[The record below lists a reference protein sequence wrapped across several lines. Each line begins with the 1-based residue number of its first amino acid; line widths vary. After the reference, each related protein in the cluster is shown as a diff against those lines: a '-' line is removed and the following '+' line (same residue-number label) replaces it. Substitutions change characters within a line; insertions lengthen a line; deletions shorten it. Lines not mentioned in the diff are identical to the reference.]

1 MSLVAGHQPN
11 LYPYGGFFAKAGA
24 VDTFVIVD
32 NTQYVKKQYHN
43 RNRIKLMSGEVI
55 WLGIPVRN
63 AGRFMQKIN
72 EAEIDNTKP
81 WARDHTRTLFLNY
94 KKAAFFDECF
104 PPFEELLRRQWRM
117 LADFNVEVIHT
128 CLRLLDITVPTP
140 LASKEGIVGEA
151 RGLIL
156 DICRKTGSD
165 SYLHG
170 MHSRDY
176 VDFPHLDAA
185 GVRSLVQD
193 FTAVEYPQVGG
204 GPFAPNLSILD
215 LLLNCGA
222 AGARRIILGGNLI
235 GGRP

>member
-11 LYPYGGFFAKAGA
+11 LYPYGGFFAKAAA

-43 RNRIKLMSGEVI
+43 RNRIKLMNGEVI
-55 WLGIPVRN
+55 WLSIPVRN

-72 EAEIDNTKP
+72 EAEIDNTKS
-81 WARDHTRTLFLNY
+81 WARDHARTLLLNY

-104 PPFEELLRRQWRM
+104 PPFEELLRREWRM
-117 LADFNVEVIHT
+117 LADFNIEVIKT
-128 CLRLLDITVPTP
+128 CLCLLGITAPAP
-140 LASKEGIVGEA
+140 LASAEGISGEA
-151 RGLIL
+151 TGLIL

-176 VDFPHLDAA
+176 VDFPMLDTA

-193 FTAVEYPQVGG
+193 FKPIEYPQVGS

-215 LLLNCGA
+215 SLLNCGSVKT
-222 AGARRIILGGNLI
+222 RELILAGNLI
-235 GGRP
+235 SGHP